1 VSVRMPLVTTSVF
14 DLNESPVFKR
24 VPEGAKSTE
33 SSSKSSSTER
43 ASRWFSGRPLGPV
56 EQVFPYSCHA

>member
-1 VSVRMPLVTTSVF
+1 MSLVINTVF

-33 SSSKSSSTER
+33 SSSKSSSKSSSTEGR
-43 ASRWFSGRPLGPV
+43 AGRFGEMAERLKAAD
-56 EQVFPYSCHA
+56 C